1 MTPDVEAFLREIETL
16 SEFRAAVARTPKV
29 AADFDTM
36 ERGLRALYR
45 VGADDAKMIE
55 VFDAVRRAVAR
66 DDLTIKA
73 AACGDPSN
81 SRARSGGAATGQGEG
96 LSPNLRAE
104 MSSVLRG

>member
-16 SEFRAAVARTPKV
+16 LEFRAAVARTPKV

-66 DDLTIKA
+66 DDLTIKRRLA
-73 AACGDPSN
+73 AIQVILA
-81 SRARSGGAATGQGEG
+81 RALVGQQQVRVKG
-96 LSPNLRAE
+96 
-104 MSSVLRG
+104 

>member
-66 DDLTIKA
+66 DDLTIKRRLA
-73 AACGDPSN
+73 AIQVILA
-81 SRARSGGAATGQGEG
+81 RALVGQQQVRVKG
-96 LSPNLRAE
+96 
-104 MSSVLRG
+104 

>member
-36 ERGLRALYR
+36 ERGLPALYR

-66 DDLTIKA
+66 DDLTIKRRLA
-73 AACGDPSN
+73 AIQVILA
-81 SRARSGGAATGQGEG
+81 RALVGQQQVRVKG
-96 LSPNLRAE
+96 
-104 MSSVLRG
+104 